1 MEADGLDDAK
11 VKLPLTIVLDRD
23 VAERLST
30 RAIREGK
37 NRETLVAEILKAA
50 AHCGCDRLLCP
61 LPRYELRPVNEVESG
76 VVGDPTPPCCSRNAL
91 SLFTSSGNDERPMI
105 ALN

>member
-1 MEADGLDDAK
+1 MEAVGLDDAK

-37 NRETLVAEILKAA
+37 NLETLVAEILEAA
-50 AHCGCDRLLCP
+50 VR
-61 LPRYELRPVNEVESG
+61 
-76 VVGDPTPPCCSRNAL
+76 
-91 SLFTSSGNDERPMI
+91 
-105 ALN
+105 